1 MRDADIDLFF
11 PTIAEREVQYNARES
26 VADFDA
32 CVRRYAESAAAV
44 KSRRPGLLNLRY
56 GMGQDERLDLFL
68 PAANRGPAP
77 LFVFIHGGYWRAQR
91 KEDAPVMAE
100 AFNAAG
106 AAVAVPE
113 YTLAPEATLPEIV
126 REMRSALAWLY
137 HNAATYGVDPERIY
151 VGGSSAGGHLAAM
164 LAAPAWPAR
173 YGVPDD
179 VIKGT
184 LALSGLFDLRPLCDV
199 LPNTWLQLT
208 PEQAARHSR
217 SSTCPSAPAP
227 CCWPSAAWRRR
238 VSEPDRSLRARLDRR
253 RPAGHAHPDAALQPL
268 RPGERAGRPGQRAD
282 PRHPGDDGPGASLS
296 GLTETGARWPT

>member
-56 GMGQDERLDLFL
+56 GMGQDERLDLFQ

-173 YGVPDD
+173 YGLPDD

-208 PEQAARHSR
+208 PEQAARHS
-217 SSTCPSAPAP
+217 PIFNLP
-227 CCWPSAAWRRR
+227 
-238 VSEPDRSLRARLDRR
+238 
-253 RPAGHAHPDAALQPL
+253 
-268 RPGERAGRPGQRAD
+268 ERAGPMLLAVGGLETQGFKNQTEAFERAW
-282 PRHPGDDGPGASLS
+282 
-296 GLTETGARWPT
+296 TGAGLQATRIPTDHCNHFDLVNELENPASELTRATLAMMSLAQA

>member
-1 MRDADIDLFF
+1 MHNSHIDLFF

-26 VADFDA
+26 VPDFDA
-32 CVRRYAESAAAV
+32 CVRRYAESSARV
-44 KSRRPGLLNLRY
+44 RTRRPGVLDLHY

-68 PAANRGPAP
+68 PAASQAPAP

-106 AAVAVPE
+106 AAVATLE
-113 YTLAPEATLPEIV
+113 YTLVPEATLGEVV
-126 REMRSALAWLY
+126 REVRSAVAWLY
-137 HNAATYGVDPERIY
+137 RNVAAYGVDPERIY
-151 VGGSSAGGHLAAM
+151 VSGSSAGGHLAGM
-164 LAAPAWPAR
+164 LVAPGWPAR

-208 PEQAARHSR
+208 PEQAAHQS
-217 SSTCPSAPAP
+217 PIFHLP
-227 CCWPSAAWRRR
+227 
-238 VSEPDRSLRARLDRR
+238 
-253 RPAGHAHPDAALQPL
+253 
-268 RPGERAGRPGQRAD
+268 ERAGPMLLAVGGLETQGFKNQTAAYEAAWNAAGLASTRIPTPHCNHFDLVNELEDPDSDLTRATL
-282 PRHPGDDGPGASLS
+282 AMM
-296 GLTETGARWPT
+296 GLGAR

>member
-1 MRDADIDLFF
+1 MRDVDIDLFF

-151 VGGSSAGGHLAAM
+151 VGGSSAGGI
-164 LAAPAWPAR
+164 WR
-173 YGVPDD
+173 
-179 VIKGT
+179 
-184 LALSGLFDLRPLCDV
+184 R
-199 LPNTWLQLT
+199 
-208 PEQAARHSR
+208 
-217 SSTCPSAPAP
+217 
-227 CCWPSAAWRRR
+227 CWPRPHGRRATACR
-238 VSEPDRSLRARLDRR
+238 
-253 RPAGHAHPDAALQPL
+253 
-268 RPGERAGRPGQRAD
+268 
-282 PRHPGDDGPGASLS
+282 
-296 GLTETGARWPT
+296 TT